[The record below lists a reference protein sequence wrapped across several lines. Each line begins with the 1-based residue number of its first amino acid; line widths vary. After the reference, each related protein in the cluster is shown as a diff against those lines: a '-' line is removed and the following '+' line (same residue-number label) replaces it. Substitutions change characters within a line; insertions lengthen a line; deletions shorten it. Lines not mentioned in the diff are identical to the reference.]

1 MSSSSSECDV
11 EETAASAAVAEAE
24 AFMEEYMCQY
34 MEDDSIHQHVL
45 RAIASNT
52 PHTRRYVQRDRE
64 GAHERLMRDYF
75 DDNPTW
81 GPNVFRR
88 HFRMRKE
95 LFTRLVN
102 ALEAHNTWFQQRP
115 DATGKKGFTPLQK
128 CTNAIRQLAYGG
140 PADHYDEYLRVSD
153 TIGYECLR
161 HFSRGVIE
169 VFGGHYLRRPTVDDY
184 QRLME
189 MHKQRDGFPGMLGSL
204 DCMHWTWKNSPV
216 AWKGQFTRGDHGVP
230 TIMLEAVAYQ
240 DLWIWHA
247 FFGVA
252 GSNNDINVLN
262 QSPLFNDVLQG
273 QAPSISFKVNGTQYA
288 HGYYLTYGIYPE
300 WTTLVKSFQHPQDPK
315 RRKFKKMQEAAMKD
329 VERAFGVLQ
338 ARWEMI
344 RGPSRLWYKENITD
358 IMYAC
363 IILHNMIIEDEGEM
377 ASQWVEDEPSTSS
390 NNIAGEINRGS
401 VGGFNEYL
409 RRGARVRDKTI
420 HHQLRSDLVEHV
432 WARFGDD

>member
-1 MSSSSSECDV
+1 
-11 EETAASAAVAEAE
+11 
-24 AFMEEYMCQY
+24 
-34 MEDDSIHQHVL
+34 
-45 RAIASNT
+45 
-52 PHTRRYVQRDRE
+52 
-64 GAHERLMRDYF
+64 
-75 DDNPTW
+75 
-81 GPNVFRR
+81 
-88 HFRMRKE
+88 MRKE
-95 LFTRLVN
+95 LFTRIVN

-140 PADHYDEYLRVSD
+140 PPDHYDEYLRISE
-153 TIGYECLR
+153 TTGYECLR
-161 HFSRGVIE
+161 HFCRGVIE

-189 MHKQRDGFPGMLGSL
+189 MHEQRPGFPGMLGSL
-204 DCMHWTWKNSPV
+204 DW
-216 AWKGQFTRGDHGVP
+216 
-230 TIMLEAVAYQ
+230 
-240 DLWIWHA
+240 
-247 FFGVA
+247 
-252 GSNNDINVLN
+252 SNNDINVLN
-262 QSPLFNDVLQG
+262 QSTLFNDVLQG
-273 QAPSISFKVNGTQYA
+273 QTPSIPFTVNGTQYA
-288 HGYYLTYGIYPE
+288 HGYYLTDGIYPE
-300 WTTLVKSFQHPQDPK
+300 WATFVKSFQHPQDPK
-315 RRKFKKMQEAAMKD
+315 RRKFKEMQEAARKD

-338 ARWEMI
+338 ARWAMI

-390 NNIAGEINRGS
+390 NNIAGEINHGS

-420 HHQLRSDLVEHV
+420 HQQHRSDLVEHV